1 LHTLR
6 DGRAPSDR
14 RPVVIRSSSGRRPV
28 VNAVSMPAGSA
39 AQGAGFGPP
48 NGWYPW
54 PMLYTILIILAIIAL
69 LMFIFGRS
77 RVR

>member
-1 LHTLR
+1 MRRWGAIADR
-6 DGRAPSDR
+6 DGAWIWER
-14 RPVVIRSSSGRRPV
+14 
-28 VNAVSMPAGSA
+28 
-39 AQGAGFGPP
+39 AGFGAQ
-48 NGWYPW
+48 GGRYPW